1 MMEFSSDSMYSFIAY
16 DTMKT
21 RLLESEAE
29 AETNQQ
35 VSDSN
40 IRIGLLLPFCLRLQ
54 YVVFIGS

>member
-1 MMEFSSDSMYSFIAY
+1 MEFSSDSMYSFIAY

-40 IRIGLLLPFCLRLQ
+40 IRIGLLLPFCLWLQ